1 VISTYR
7 LRNMYG
13 RTVQVTISIPMLLLQ
28 KIDDFAEEYGT
39 TRSHMTAVL
48 VVQGLS
54 RFQLLLTEEIKEKS
68 NKG

>member
-1 VISTYR
+1 
-7 LRNMYG
+7 MYG

-28 KIDDFAEEYGT
+28 KIDDFSEQYAT
-39 TRSHMTAVL
+39 TRSHMMAVL

-54 RFQLLLTEEIKEKS
+54 KFQSLLAEEIEEIS